1 LKLFS
6 KNIARLEMM
15 DTALQKDK
23 QAAMDPDL
31 YRPSRSEMTFLDFKR
46 RDPYTHSLVRKPL
59 QHGTPSEE
67 DIEVRESE
75 GDGSASKSAEDR
87 DFSQPSVADLDDQYV
102 DQGISDPFS
111 LQKSLQ
117 TQISDVEM
125 EEIAPTRTSELPEMM
140 TDVAINDAPLPQQ
153 SSSKLLAWFLFMSFV
168 LKRDK
173 KIGLN
178 LNPSISGAGP
188 NLDRQVYHSSIYC
201 LYCLLLI
208 GYILFITRG

>member
-23 QAAMDPDL
+23 QATMDPDL
-31 YRPSRSEMTFLDFKR
+31 YRPSRSEMPFLDFKR

-67 DIEVRESE
+67 DIEAGESEDDEAERKSE

-102 DQGISDPFS
+102 DQGIGDPFS
-111 LQKSLQ
+111 LQQTLQ

-125 EEIAPTRTSELPEMM
+125 DEIAPTQTSELPGMM
-140 TDVAINDAPLPQQ
+140 KDMAINDAPLPQQ
-153 SSSKLLAWFLFMSFV
+153 SSSKLLTWFLFMSFV

-173 KIGLN
+173 KI
-178 LNPSISGAGP
+178 
-188 NLDRQVYHSSIYC
+188 
-201 LYCLLLI
+201 
-208 GYILFITRG
+208 